1 MKDETGRPFIIVR
14 EYVES
19 GDMEQKDKRKITS

>member
-14 EYVES
+14 EYVDSWHMDERHR
-19 GDMEQKDKRKITS
+19 GRMAG